1 MYFIGVDNGPTRTR
15 TVVLNLESAS
25 LAAESEQS
33 YGLVPGLPQGHLEQ
47 EPSLWVHAV
56 DHTVRDCLAQLGGGR
71 SRVAGI
77 GVSGQSQGLV
87 VLDAGNRIVRPAKLE
102 GDRSAERQCEELAC
116 AFGGAPGLIELTGNP
131 LRMTSVAPRL
141 LWLKQNEPYH
151 FQRVVSCLS
160 PHDFLNYWLGGV
172 KRSEYGEASLSGL
185 LEVRSR
191 RWSRELSDYIDPSFG
206 EWLPAVRSSREAVG
220 VLRPERARD
229 WGISESVLISAGGA
243 SEMMTALG
251 AGAVVSGA
259 LSISTDGTPT
269 ICGVSDQP
277 VIDPLGGVAAY
288 CDATDRW
295 MPLAKNKAAAACSEQ
310 VQRHYGWSV
319 EQLEAALRAGEPGAQ
334 GLMFLPVAENAVSV
348 QGPGALLGISG
359 SNFTPINVARA
370 ATEALALD
378 FGRSLRRMIELGF
391 SPCDVRLSGRIASHP
406 AWRQLLADVLGLPV
420 QSAKPQSCPAL
431 GAALQA
437 AVTFFQQ
444 SGENLTY
451 AEITSYAAHPEQ
463 ASLCAPDLARH
474 EFYRELM
481 ERQERLAESL
491 REDAF

>member
-1 MYFIGVDNGPTRTR
+1 M
-15 TVVLNLESAS
+15 
-25 LAAESEQS
+25 
-33 YGLVPGLPQGHLEQ
+33 
-47 EPSLWVHAV
+47 
-56 DHTVRDCLAQLGGGR
+56 
-71 SRVAGI
+71 
-77 GVSGQSQGLV
+77 SGQSQGLV

-269 ICGVSDQP
+269 I
-277 VIDPLGGVAAY
+277 
-288 CDATDRW
+288 
-295 MPLAKNKAAAACSEQ
+295 
-310 VQRHYGWSV
+310 
-319 EQLEAALRAGEPGAQ
+319 
-334 GLMFLPVAENAVSV
+334 
-348 QGPGALLGISG
+348 
-359 SNFTPINVARA
+359 
-370 ATEALALD
+370 
-378 FGRSLRRMIELGF
+378 
-391 SPCDVRLSGRIASHP
+391 
-406 AWRQLLADVLGLPV
+406 
-420 QSAKPQSCPAL
+420 
-431 GAALQA
+431 
-437 AVTFFQQ
+437 
-444 SGENLTY
+444 
-451 AEITSYAAHPEQ
+451 
-463 ASLCAPDLARH
+463 
-474 EFYRELM
+474 
-481 ERQERLAESL
+481 
-491 REDAF
+491 